1 MKNLAKTIVPLL
13 LGIVIGYY
21 LCGSDGPSNPVD
33 DGNNN
38 EGPAADVKA
47 PPGIISVAQ
56 AIDLHKTYVG
66 ESEGVF
72 NRYQTINKVVA
83 NTLEMD
89 DFKDTQFVWFP
100 MDEIRDYVKY
110 LNKVERKNPKNPKI
124 SGIRI
129 YFGAYDGQGKYPYQQ
144 TVFMTPTVNTQLG
157 DSYENMNNVPF
168 YIEPKKAR
176 KPLVGKYKVIH
187 QLLLK
192 HNTKYRT
199 LQSDKYLA
207 SMYEEAEQE
216 QQQQEQTNEDGIV
229 AMNLPGPGD
238 TSLSYNLGQAG
249 PPPPKNQ

>member
-1 MKNLAKTIVPLL
+1 MKNLVKTIVPLL

-21 LCGSDGPSNPVD
+21 LCGADSPSNASPD
-33 DGNNN
+33 PKDGNGGAPTVDTK
-38 EGPAADVKA
+38 E

-56 AIDLHKTYVG
+56 AIDLHQNYIG
-66 ESEGVF
+66 ETKDAF
-72 NRYQTINKVVA
+72 NRYQVINKVVA
-83 NTLEMD
+83 NTLQKD

-100 MDEIRDYVKY
+100 INEIRSYVKY

-129 YFGAYDGQGKYPYQQ
+129 YFGAYDQQGKYPHQQ
-144 TVFMTPTVNTQLG
+144 TVFLTPTVNTKLG

-192 HNTKYRT
+192 HNTKFRT
-199 LQSDKYLA
+199 LQSDKYLS
-207 SMYEEAEQE
+207 SMFG
-216 QQQQEQTNEDGIV
+216 NEDPLNQQKDVDNNGIV
-229 AMNLPGPGD
+229 MMEQGPSG
-238 TSLSYNLGQAG
+238 TSLSYNLGQAA